1 MLRPGCVRVSVNTE
15 RVRLVNRYIYGL
27 AGMAL
32 GAALIFQ
39 YAIGLR
45 FGWISPLIGLLFALL
60 VLCARYFPV
69 GTRLGKV
76 EFEVSDLAILM
87 ALVLGGPLSG
97 FMAAVPGAV
106 YRDRQRTIFQSAS
119 YALQVLAAS
128 LVLEAAAGPLLLNPP
143 EFGTTYV
150 VGLLGASAAMYVV
163 ESLSGYAL
171 LRIKYGTPLEEWM
184 REILAPDT
192 PSQAALLAT
201 ALLTSYATVWLGP
214 VAAIALFSGAA
225 FALGMVRFIRDQKDK
240 AETLQR
246 EIQALREERDG
257 LQTSG
262 IVFAAKMV
270 EKIGSR
276 DGLTHLIAAAS
287 AVYAEDLAREFRLE
301 EEKVKKIK
309 LAALLQDVGKV
320 SLPDEVLLA
329 DPEKLTP
336 EERARLA
343 EHPTH
348 AEEILG
354 SIPGYQEAAR
364 WVRWHHER
372 IDGKGYPDGLRGE
385 WIPLEAKI
393 LAAASRYASTVL
405 GRRRGE
411 DDGLMLEG
419 ARKELIGACGGELD
433 GVVVRTLLRIIERGG
448 EEYALG
454 RGERFSFG
462 LASAEQGGG
471 SAKDGPGLRLISGGR
486 GS

>member
-1 MLRPGCVRVSVNTE
+1 MSVDTE

-27 AGMAL
+27 AGVAF
-32 GAALIFQ
+32 GAVLIFQ
-39 YAIGLR
+39 YAVGLR

-69 GTRLGKV
+69 GTRIGKV

-87 ALVLGGPLSG
+87 ALALGGPLSG

-128 LVLEAAAGPLLLNPP
+128 FVLGSTSGPLLLSPP
-143 EFGTTYV
+143 DFGTTYV
-150 VGLLGASAAMYVV
+150 VGLLGAGVAMYVV

-171 LRIKYGTPLEEWM
+171 LRIKYGTPPGEWM

-192 PSQAALLAT
+192 PSQAVLLAT
-201 ALLTSYATVWLGP
+201 ALLTSYATVRLGP
-214 VAAIALFSGAA
+214 VAAIALFGGSAL
-225 FALGMVRFIRDQKDK
+225 ALGLVRFFRDQSKKVEELED
-240 AETLQR
+240 ELSG
-246 EIQALREERDG
+246 LREERAQ
-257 LQTSG
+257 LHASN
-262 IVFAAKMV
+262 VAFAVKMV
-270 EKIGSR
+270 EKIGR
-276 DGLTHLIAAAS
+276 KDHLTHLLAATS

-301 EEKVKKIK
+301 ESKIEKMK

-336 EERARLA
+336 EGRARLA
-343 EHPTH
+343 EHPLH

-354 SIPGYQEAAR
+354 SIPGYEESAQ

-393 LAAASRYASTVL
+393 LAAASHYASVVL
-405 GRRRGE
+405 TLRRAE
-411 DDGLMLEG
+411 DDGSMLEE
-419 ARKELIGACGGELD
+419 ARRELIDVCDRELD
-433 GVVVRTLLRIIERGG
+433 GVVVRTLLRIIEREG

-471 SAKDGPGLRLISGGR
+471 SAKDGPGLRLISGSG